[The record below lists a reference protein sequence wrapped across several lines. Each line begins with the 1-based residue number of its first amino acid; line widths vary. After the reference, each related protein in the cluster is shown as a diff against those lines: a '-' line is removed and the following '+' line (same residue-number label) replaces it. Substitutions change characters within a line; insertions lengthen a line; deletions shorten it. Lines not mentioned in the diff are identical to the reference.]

1 MALDFIKTVLK
12 KFTEDERMNKR
23 GFFTTFFKTTPEDY
37 TDGEYVE
44 IDIERTGDYI
54 APALKDARTG
64 SVVVDEDIF
73 TEKRF
78 KPPYSALSTPV
89 PLIDLLQ
96 RQPGESD
103 TAEVRGQWFGRLVN
117 KLTKSLGKFHRMF
130 KEQIELQCAQILQ
143 TGVVT
148 LKDAAGNDVY
158 TLDYKAK
165 ATHLVTNTNSWDAA
179 GADPLGDLESICD
192 AVNDDGK
199 ATPSIAIFGAEA
211 WQNFITNSDV
221 KDMVRRDG
229 MNLGALNPGL
239 LNKGGRYM
247 GYIDVG
253 SYRLELWVY
262 NDSYKRM
269 DGSTVYKFLD
279 TKKVI
284 ITTALEDLDFR
295 IVFAGVPTLGM
306 KEPFAS
312 VIPSEVTYDGF
323 MRAHNRVFEDATQD
337 TYTAESKMRALA
349 IPVSIDRFACLTA
362 VHS

>member
-117 KLTKSLGKFHRMF
+117 KLTKSLSKFHRMF

>member
-1 MALDFIKTVLK
+1 MDFLKAVLK
-12 KFTEDERMNKR
+12 KFTEDARMNKR

-44 IDIERTGDYI
+44 IDIERSGDYV
-54 APALKDARTG
+54 APTLKDARTG
-64 SVVVDEDIF
+64 SVVIDEDVF

-78 KPPYSALSTPV
+78 KPPYAALSTSV
-89 PLIDLLQ
+89 PLMDLLQ

-117 KLTKSLGKFHRMF
+117 KLTKSLSKFHRMF
-130 KEQIELQCAQILQ
+130 KENIELQCAQILQ

-148 LKDAAGNDVY
+148 LKDANGADVY
-158 TLDYKAK
+158 TLNFNAK
-165 ATHLVTNTNSWDAA
+165 GTHIVTNTNSWD
-179 GADPLGDLESICD
+179 GNSADPIGDLQGLCD
-192 AVNDDGK
+192 VINDDGK
-199 ATPSIAIFGAEA
+199 ATPQIAIFGATA
-211 WQNFITNSDV
+211 WQHFISNAAV
-221 KDMVRRDG
+221 KDMVKRDG

-247 GYIDVG
+247 GYIDVS
-253 SYRLELWVY
+253 SYRLECWVY
-262 NDSYKRM
+262 NDSYKRV

-279 TKKVI
+279 TNKVV
-284 ITTALEDLDFR
+284 ITTAIEDLDFR

-323 MRAHNRVFEDATQD
+323 IRCHNRVFEDATQD

-349 IPVSIDRFACLTA
+349 IPVSIDRFGCLTA
-362 VHS
+362 VH

>member
-44 IDIERTGDYI
+44 IDIERTGDYV

>member
-44 IDIERTGDYI
+44 IDIERTGDYV

-165 ATHLVTNTNSWDAA
+165 PTHLVTNTNSWDAA